1 MPLPREVSATNNPFE
16 VLGLRATAD
25 ADEVR
30 SAYRNLVKKCH
41 PDMFLDADEQKAAQE
56 KMIALNLAY
65 EEALRLAIPHRTVTY
80 TQALPRED
88 AILLAQKMLRQQNPE
103 SALRQLLR
111 AKARDSAWYA
121 LQGQILM
128 MLEQFESA
136 HASYREAVRRCPDN
150 IEYRR
155 GALDAAV
162 AMKKAKTLQGRIKS
176 FLHHHK

>member
-1 MPLPREVSATNNPFE
+1 MSATNNPFE

-30 SAYRNLVKKCH
+30 SAYRALVKKCH
-41 PDMFLDADEQKAAQE
+41 PDCFLDADEQKAAQE

-65 EEALRLAIPHRTVTY
+65 EAALKLAVPHRTASY
-80 TQALPRED
+80 TQALPQED
-88 AILLAQKMLRQQNPE
+88 AMLLAQKMIRRQNPE
-103 SALRQLLR
+103 SALRHLMR
-111 AKARDSAWYA
+111 ASTRTAAWYD

-128 MLEQFESA
+128 LLEQYESA
-136 HASYREAVRRCPDN
+136 HQSFREAVRRDPDN

-176 FLHHHK
+176 FLHHKK